1 MKIHILLLINII
13 FLSCNSNSHSNSINS
28 DNSNLRRDSLFEP
41 LSKDILSSFYHDT
54 LNNYLLKNKE
64 VESTSGYGYRINTI
78 LGYYEKI
85 NNPEKKVKLYLSD
98 AGGTKSILGIG
109 AWASVDFNKS
119 NEFTQKINGKKFYLK
134 INNKNN
140 KGEVNVLLNNRFVI
154 QLKSRNIDSSEMLL
168 IVNDF
173 IKNNEMYF
181 EVAK

>member
-1 MKIHILLLINII
+1 MKIYIIVLINVII
-13 FLSCNSNSHSNSINS
+13 ISCNSNSHSIPANSENT
-28 DNSNLRRDSLFEP
+28 NLRRDSLFEP
-41 LSKDILSSFYHDT
+41 LSKYILVSFYKDT
-54 LNNYLLKNKE
+54 LNNFLLKNKV

-85 NNPEKKVKLYLSD
+85 KEPEKKVKLYLSD

-154 QLKSRNIDSSEMLL
+154 QLKSKNIDTSEMLL
-168 IVNDF
+168 LVNDF
-173 IKNNEMYF
+173 IKNNETYF
-181 EVAK
+181 EIAK